1 MILSDLMNKN
11 REKKGFIV
19 KSFQKIYIH
28 DTYRIRENKNK
39 EKKEGD
45 KIAVAQPVP
54 LFPCGFACRGQILGQ
69 RTCFSFQALYTYHM
83 VTSQSF
89 SFMRKLKKK
98 GDYL

>member
-11 REKKGFIV
+11 REKKRFYSE
-19 KSFQKIYIH
+19 KFPKNIH
-28 DTYRIRENKNK
+28 TYRIRENKNK